1 MNKVC
6 LLAFAILSF
15 SQLALGEN
23 EDDYT
28 LVTCIEP
35 KVVGLNHDPEVNQ
48 HCS

>member
-1 MNKVC
+1 MNKFC

-35 KVVGLNHDPEVNQ
+35 EGVEPNHDPEVK
-48 HCS
+48 